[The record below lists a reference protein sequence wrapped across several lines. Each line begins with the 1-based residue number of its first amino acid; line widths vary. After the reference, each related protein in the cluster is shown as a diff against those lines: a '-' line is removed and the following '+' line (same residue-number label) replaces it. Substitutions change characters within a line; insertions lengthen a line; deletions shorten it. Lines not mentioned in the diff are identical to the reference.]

1 MFGALKYTAKMLG
14 LRKPR
19 DAVDPQFTRPQGFHD
34 PNDLDLN
41 KLRRLIKR
49 GKLAPCYPGRD
60 AADDGETEARPL
72 DADAAKGSDGTSSGD
87 IHFSPFSTNA
97 GKANATSEEPGIGK
111 KDERAKPV
119 RTQAASSPSSK
130 PKHALAGGPRATD
143 ECPIC
148 FLCYPCLN
156 KSRCCSSEI
165 CTECYLRVCAP
176 SNAPEEYDR
185 AGRRLLRPP
194 KCPFCNTEGYG
205 VAFGGAKSDADR
217 AAEAEERAALAKA
230 LEAAR
235 AAELAEQAERRA
247 RRASVE
253 ARRASVEAPN
263 DPSSASAAQTPG
275 AIAEGA
281 DGADGEPLPES
292 LPSSPVPV
300 GWEEEYAAMT
310 PTDPAVGSN
319 RVLLDRH
326 GGDRGAYRSASFI
339 RASFGEHPR
348 TRAPRE
354 SLAEEEARR
363 RASRRRDRDF
373 SPLRASRDFPATTTT
388 SSSSSRRG
396 ARARAFL
403 PAGAAFL
410 PRNPHGPAELLTG
423 DPVQHRAGGIGLG
436 SSRGGPASG
445 GHATHA
451 SREARSGDERRVLR
465 EIARR
470 AESRRER
477 RRLVAERDAPRGG
490 DGGDDGDDGDDGDE
504 AFLARVRDF
513 IPARLLEDSF
523 GDLGGEDVDGEEAL
537 DVASR
542 ALDIDD
548 VMMMEAVY
556 LSLQEQE
563 EANRRRAD
571 APSAGAA
578 AAEAA
583 EAAEVEEA
591 IALVAAAEAAE
602 AAERAGRSAA
612 ATTTERV
619 DASREATEDAEGA
632 GATRSSSGELELE
645 RDEVSSG
652 REAPEGV
659 SVVHEADSA
668 VDEAGLT
675 GDEAETGETDAFDA
689 VDESLA
695 ALEAEASRITAHR
708 VSPLSRRPATPPAAA
723 DADADAEKS
732 SPRAPPPD
740 ADDTAYP
747 AVEIE
752 TPALEAE
759 PEAEAARASADA
771 AGAPRAGEEKK
782 NAPEEN
788 EPAPEPAA
796 RGSETLPSAPGAGA
810 GAGAGTDAVAET
822 AGDAHDANANVER
835 AVESVERASSAP

>member
-19 DAVDPQFTRPQGFHD
+19 DAVDPQFTRPQGFYD

-72 DADAAKGSDGTSSGD
+72 DADAAKGGDGTSSGD
-87 IHFSPFSTNA
+87 VHFSPFSTNA

-165 CTECYLRVCAP
+165 CTECYLRVRAP

-194 KCPFCNTEGYG
+194 KCPFCKTEGYG

-235 AAELAEQAERRA
+235 AAELAEQTERRA

-263 DPSSASAAQTPG
+263 DPASASAAQTPG
-275 AIAEGA
+275 AIADGA

-310 PTDPAVGSN
+310 PTPTDPAVGSN
-319 RVLLDRH
+319 RILLDRH

-363 RASRRRDRDF
+363 RASRRRDHDF
-373 SPLRASRDFPATTTT
+373 SPVRASRDFPATTTT
-388 SSSSSRRG
+388 SSSSRRG

-403 PAGAAFL
+403 PAGTAFL
-410 PRNPHGPAELLTG
+410 PRNPRGPAELLTG
-423 DPVQHRAGGIGLG
+423 DPAQHRAGGIGLG

-445 GHATHA
+445 GHAPHA

-490 DGGDDGDDGDDGDE
+490 HGGHGGHGGEDGDE

-513 IPARLLEDSF
+513 IPARLLEESF

-537 DVASR
+537 DVAASR

-571 APSAGAA
+571 APSGGRADLARDASAGAA
-578 AAEAA
+578 AAAAA

-612 ATTTERV
+612 TTTTARV

-632 GATRSSSGELELE
+632 GATRRRSSSGELELE
-645 RDEVSSG
+645 RDEVSG
-652 REAPEGV
+652 EREAPEGV

-675 GDEAETGETDAFDA
+675 GDEAETETPKPPKPRRPTRSMPWMNLWRRSKPRRRA
-689 VDESLA
+689 SPRI
-695 ALEAEASRITAHR
+695 ASRRSAADPR
-708 VSPLSRRPATPPAAA
+708 RRP
-723 DADADAEKS
+723 
-732 SPRAPPPD
+732 PRR
-740 ADDTAYP
+740 TR
-747 AVEIE
+747 
-752 TPALEAE
+752 TRTRRRALR
-759 PEAEAARASADA
+759 ARRRRTRTIQRIR
-771 AGAPRAGEEKK
+771 P
-782 NAPEEN
+782 
-788 EPAPEPAA
+788 
-796 RGSETLPSAPGAGA
+796 
-810 GAGAGTDAVAET
+810 
-822 AGDAHDANANVER
+822 
-835 AVESVERASSAP
+835 

>member
-445 GHATHA
+445 GHATRRA
-451 SREARSGDERRVLR
+451 AATAATTATTATTATRLSWLACAISYRRGSWRIPSGTSAARTWT
-465 EIARR
+465 ARR
-470 AESRRER
+470 PWTS
-477 RRLVAERDAPRGG
+477 
-490 DGGDDGDDGDDGDE
+490 
-504 AFLARVRDF
+504 
-513 IPARLLEDSF
+513 
-523 GDLGGEDVDGEEAL
+523 
-537 DVASR
+537 
-542 ALDIDD
+542 
-548 VMMMEAVY
+548 
-556 LSLQEQE
+556 
-563 EANRRRAD
+563 
-571 APSAGAA
+571 
-578 AAEAA
+578 
-583 EAAEVEEA
+583 
-591 IALVAAAEAAE
+591 
-602 AAERAGRSAA
+602 RAGRW
-612 ATTTERV
+612 T
-619 DASREATEDAEGA
+619 
-632 GATRSSSGELELE
+632 
-645 RDEVSSG
+645 
-652 REAPEGV
+652 
-659 SVVHEADSA
+659 
-668 VDEAGLT
+668 
-675 GDEAETGETDAFDA
+675 
-689 VDESLA
+689 
-695 ALEAEASRITAHR
+695 
-708 VSPLSRRPATPPAAA
+708 
-723 DADADAEKS
+723 
-732 SPRAPPPD
+732 
-740 ADDTAYP
+740 
-747 AVEIE
+747 
-752 TPALEAE
+752 
-759 PEAEAARASADA
+759 
-771 AGAPRAGEEKK
+771 
-782 NAPEEN
+782 
-788 EPAPEPAA
+788 
-796 RGSETLPSAPGAGA
+796 
-810 GAGAGTDAVAET
+810 
-822 AGDAHDANANVER
+822 
-835 AVESVERASSAP
+835 

>member
-1 MFGALKYTAKMLG
+1 M
-14 LRKPR
+14 
-19 DAVDPQFTRPQGFHD
+19 
-34 PNDLDLN
+34 
-41 KLRRLIKR
+41 
-49 GKLAPCYPGRD
+49 
-60 AADDGETEARPL
+60 
-72 DADAAKGSDGTSSGD
+72 
-87 IHFSPFSTNA
+87 
-97 GKANATSEEPGIGK
+97 
-111 KDERAKPV
+111 
-119 RTQAASSPSSK
+119 
-130 PKHALAGGPRATD
+130 
-143 ECPIC
+143 
-148 FLCYPCLN
+148 
-156 KSRCCSSEI
+156 
-165 CTECYLRVCAP
+165 
-176 SNAPEEYDR
+176 
-185 AGRRLLRPP
+185 
-194 KCPFCNTEGYG
+194 
-205 VAFGGAKSDADR
+205 
-217 AAEAEERAALAKA
+217 
-230 LEAAR
+230 
-235 AAELAEQAERRA
+235 
-247 RRASVE
+247 
-253 ARRASVEAPN
+253 
-263 DPSSASAAQTPG
+263 
-275 AIAEGA
+275 
-281 DGADGEPLPES
+281 
-292 LPSSPVPV
+292 
-300 GWEEEYAAMT
+300 
-310 PTDPAVGSN
+310 
-319 RVLLDRH
+319 
-326 GGDRGAYRSASFI
+326 
-339 RASFGEHPR
+339 
-348 TRAPRE
+348 
-354 SLAEEEARR
+354 
-363 RASRRRDRDF
+363 
-373 SPLRASRDFPATTTT
+373 
-388 SSSSSRRG
+388 RG
-396 ARARAFL
+396 ARSR
-403 PAGAAFL
+403 GAS
-410 PRNPHGPAELLTG
+410 
-423 DPVQHRAGGIGLG
+423 AGGW
-436 SSRGGPASG
+436 SPS
-445 GHATHA
+445 AT
-451 SREARSGDERRVLR
+451 
-465 EIARR
+465 R
-470 AESRRER
+470 A
-477 RRLVAERDAPRGG
+477 RGG